1 MYEKGQG
8 VQTAAVDKGLTDRS
22 VFKFLI
28 VTIIITDQPTDKVSW
43 PVSCNTKKS
52 RIELRHL
59 PWSIWD
65 FYSMEWFLMYMFD

>member
-28 VTIIITDQPTDKVSW
+28 VTIIITDQPTDKV
-43 PVSCNTKKS
+43 
-52 RIELRHL
+52 L
-59 PWSIWD
+59 
-65 FYSMEWFLMYMFD
+65 